1 MAERAV
7 RTSPPPSHAKNRMD
21 GVSHP
26 VAPMFS
32 FDEMVL
38 SLKLYVLIVKR
49 EKRVS
54 GFEAERHVV

>member
-7 RTSPPPSHAKNRMD
+7 RTSPPPSHAKNPMD
-21 GVSHP
+21 GVNHP
-26 VAPMFS
+26 LDPMFS

-38 SLKLYVLIVKR
+38 SWKLYVLTVKR